1 MNVWST
7 SSIRIQ
13 HSSSYHQ
20 REFQCP
26 IHSRESGTSIRAIRT
41 DRSRQAEPGWI
52 SKSER
57 DRAMWWLSEVFS
69 LVFNTLAFTSALIF
83 LSVVVRCRVCQT
95 LSILLVANS
104 CYAGLVAT
112 GAGTAQALSMLCNR
126 CYHSHSCVV
135 QAYFFMIGCGAV
147 FHSLCLQAFH
157 RLVSNVCH
165 TGTRHHRYSQSTQFC
180 SLLLLLQWLFSTSSL
195 LPAYKHIVFIPG
207 SCLCQI
213 SFAEF
218 ASFLIVCL
226 CIYIIPLSIII
237 VVVYLILWR
246 YRSKRMSA
254 AASHG
259 VARRKNMRRE
269 RLMIKRIVCPL
280 AILFVV
286 GFPYV
291 VFFVQAQVIQ
301 TAPRPITVLGS
312 NDLNSTNGDGLSE
325 VTMVFEE

>member
-1 MNVWST
+1 
-7 SSIRIQ
+7 
-13 HSSSYHQ
+13 
-20 REFQCP
+20 
-26 IHSRESGTSIRAIRT
+26 
-41 DRSRQAEPGWI
+41 
-52 SKSER
+52 
-57 DRAMWWLSEVFS
+57 MWWLSEVFS
-69 LVFNTLAFTSALIF
+69 LVFSTLAFTSALIF
-83 LSVVVRCRVCQT
+83 LSVVVRCRACQT

-104 CYAGLVAT
+104 CCAGLVAT

-126 CYHSHSCVV
+126 CYHSHACVV
-135 QAYFFMIGCGAV
+135 QAYFSMIGCGAV

-180 SLLLLLQWLFSTSSL
+180 SLLVLLQWLFFTSSL

-213 SFAEF
+213 SFAEL

-237 VVVYLILWR
+237 VVYLILWR
-246 YRSKRMSA
+246 YHSKRMSA

-286 GFPYV
+286 GLPYV
-291 VFFVQAQVIQ
+291 IFFVQAQWTRSPIPSAHRLAALAVSAGWLVVMVFNIVATDRVREHVIASLRCSRRQLRTVTAIQ
-301 TAPRPITVLGS
+301 TAPRPITVL
-312 NDLNSTNGDGLSE
+312 
-325 VTMVFEE
+325 